1 VTVGWSYGDNGTS
14 KFTATIVGH
23 KQKQSVVRFQGSWRR
38 YIGSDSSTNLK
49 CRGYY
54 SLRFMSIFYDRLG

>member
-1 VTVGWSYGDNGTS
+1 M
-14 KFTATIVGH
+14 ATIVGH

-38 YIGSDSSTNLK
+38 YIGSNSSTNLK

-54 SLRFMSIFYDRLG
+54 SQRFMSIFYNQLG